1 MKFPRSAALHR
12 LRRARAAARRIA
24 SERATPGVV
33 LRRARERQSMTLAAA
48 AEALRLPQI
57 TVAAIE
63 RDDYTALPG
72 PSYALSYWRNYA
84 LLLGVDIEPSIAE
97 HKRALLLGGVVARE
111 AGVSASALARRGL
124 TAGFALLSGLLLLA
138 LWHGQRPPS
147 PSPSDFSEPF
157 LLPPSSEVVERAGA
171 SEPADI
177 SSLRF
182 ALPEAIFPAGVEP
195 VWRGEGAPVAL
206 PPANL
211 SAAPQPAPETSAPQS
226 PLSDDSENEITLI
239 VEQDSWIEVRDA
251 NDAQLVNR
259 MANRGQRLLLRGA
272 PPFSIYIGNAGGVAI
287 EYQGRPVRFV
297 ADKDGLF
304 ARFNVG
310 PR

>member
-111 AGVSASALARRGL
+111 AGVS
-124 TAGFALLSGLLLLA
+124 
-138 LWHGQRPPS
+138 
-147 PSPSDFSEPF
+147 
-157 LLPPSSEVVERAGA
+157 
-171 SEPADI
+171 
-177 SSLRF
+177 
-182 ALPEAIFPAGVEP
+182 
-195 VWRGEGAPVAL
+195 
-206 PPANL
+206 
-211 SAAPQPAPETSAPQS
+211 
-226 PLSDDSENEITLI
+226 
-239 VEQDSWIEVRDA
+239 
-251 NDAQLVNR
+251 
-259 MANRGQRLLLRGA
+259 
-272 PPFSIYIGNAGGVAI
+272 
-287 EYQGRPVRFV
+287 
-297 ADKDGLF
+297 
-304 ARFNVG
+304 
-310 PR
+310 